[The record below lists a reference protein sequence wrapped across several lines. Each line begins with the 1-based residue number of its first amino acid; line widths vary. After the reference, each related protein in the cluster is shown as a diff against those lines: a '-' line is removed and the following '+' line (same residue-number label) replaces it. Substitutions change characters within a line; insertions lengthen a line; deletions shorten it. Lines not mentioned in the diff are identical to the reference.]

1 MSRWSCPLPGA
12 FRVLAADGERISS
25 AVVSATLSEAGF
37 GVDVVGDGLAAMEAV
52 TTGGY
57 DILITDWA
65 LPRLDGLDLVTAV
78 RERPE
83 LQDLYVIFVT
93 ARDRKSEVVQGFD
106 AAADDYL
113 TKPFDPRE
121 LIARVRSGTR
131 ILSLQRE
138 LEALNGTLSRLAM
151 TDSLTGLPNRRAV
164 LELLATE
171 SARMARGGPP
181 SCVGILD
188 IDSFKRANELQ
199 GGHRTG
205 DAVLV
210 EIARTL
216 RAAAR
221 TADMVARLG
230 GDEFVL
236 LLHGC
241 TLDESFPVCDRLR
254 AAIESLRVPTVD
266 GEVFTPTVSIGV
278 APLEPGQAPIDA
290 LAAADEALF
299 DAKRTGRNRVAGTR
313 AA

>member
-1 MSRWSCPLPGA
+1 LPGA
-12 FRVLAADGERISS
+12 FRVLVADDERISS

-37 GVDVVGDGLAAMEAV
+37 GVDVVRDGLAALDAL
-52 TTGGY
+52 TNGSY
-57 DILITDWA
+57 DILITDWVM
-65 LPRLDGLDLVTAV
+65 PRMDGLDLVTAV

-83 LQDLYVIFVT
+83 FQDLYVIFVT
-93 ARDRKSEVVQGFD
+93 ARDRKSEVIQGFD
-106 AAADDYL
+106 AGADDYL

-138 LEALNGTLSRLAM
+138 LEAANGTLSRLAM
-151 TDSLTGLPNRRAV
+151 TDSLTDLPNRRAV

-181 SCVGILD
+181 SCVGVLD
-188 IDSFKRANELQ
+188 IDNFKRANELQ

-216 RAAAR
+216 RSAAR
-221 TADMVARLG
+221 TADMVGRLG

-236 LLHGC
+236 LLHSC
-241 TLDESFPVCDRLR
+241 ALAEAFPVCDRIR
-254 AAIESLRVPTVD
+254 TAIESLRVPTPE
-266 GEVFTPTVSIGV
+266 GEVFTPTVSIGIARLV
-278 APLEPGQAPIDA
+278 AGQAPIDA

-299 DAKRTGRNRVAGTR
+299 DAKRTGRNRIAADPGER